1 MPLLHWSF
9 FVIVQV
15 AAAVLAPVQQAPE
28 QNMVDR
34 HASGFDDQVPPSFS
48 QASRSTLL

>member
-9 FVIVQV
+9 LVIVQV

-28 QNMVDR
+28 QNIVVLQ
-34 HASGFDDQVPPSFS
+34 AFGLDDQVPPLLS
-48 QASRSTLL
+48 QSTLSTLF